1 VSVAVTV
8 GQYRAGAGRLFSV
21 RAVGPGKCKPSPSQP
36 TGNVCRGTDYSQP
49 TKSRLSTMRAN
60 QSSRVS
66 ELAGIMIAVIVSML
80 SDMRRGKD
88 DRSN

>member
-8 GQYRAGAGRLFSV
+8 GQYRRGGGRLFSV
-21 RAVGPGKCKPSPSQP
+21 PVVGHEKCKPFPSQL
-36 TGNVCRGTDYSQP
+36 TGSVCRGTDYSQP
-49 TKSRLSTMRAN
+49 TRSRLSMMRAN

-80 SDMRRGKD
+80 SDMRRGRD
-88 DRSN
+88 D